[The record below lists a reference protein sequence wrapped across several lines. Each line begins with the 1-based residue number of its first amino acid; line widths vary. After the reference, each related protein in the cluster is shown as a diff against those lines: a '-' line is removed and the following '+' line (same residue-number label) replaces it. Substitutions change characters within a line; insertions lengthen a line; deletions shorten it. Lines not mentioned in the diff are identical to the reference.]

1 MKIYGIQ
8 LDIVWE
14 NKQTNFEKVRSLLS
28 LTNPEPDSLVL
39 LPEMFATGFSMNKEE
54 ISRDEP
60 QFTES
65 FLQETARQYRIYLL
79 GGMVT
84 MNASGLGSNLAVV
97 CDPTG
102 KTIAAYQK
110 LHPFTYGGESKHY
123 ELGREIICFSWQ
135 GFTVAPFICY
145 DLRFPE
151 IFRHAVQRGANLIP
165 VIACFPQA
173 RELHWM
179 ALLRARAIENQLYIA
194 GVNRC
199 GSDPKL
205 AYSGRSMIIDPK
217 GEILADAGNG
227 ESVIGAEVSLSDLNT
242 YRQELPFL
250 LDIRKEYRM
259 L

>member
-1 MKIYGIQ
+1 
-8 LDIVWE
+8 
-14 NKQTNFEKVRSLLS
+14 
-28 LTNPEPDSLVL
+28 
-39 LPEMFATGFSMNKEE
+39 
-54 ISRDEP
+54 
-60 QFTES
+60 
-65 FLQETARQYRIYLL
+65 
-79 GGMVT
+79 
-84 MNASGLGSNLAVV
+84 
-97 CDPTG
+97 
-102 KTIAAYQK
+102 
-110 LHPFTYGGESKHY
+110 
-123 ELGREIICFSWQ
+123 IICFSWQ

-242 YRQELPFL
+242 
-250 LDIRKEYRM
+250 
-259 L
+259 